1 MNESATIKVWDP
13 LLRLFHWSLVV
24 SFAIAYLTGDE
35 EGELHVL
42 SGYVVSG
49 LIAFRI
55 LWGIVG
61 PRHARFS
68 DFVTGPG
75 KVVAYLR
82 SLAGGKPQHYLGHN
96 PAGGYMVIALLIALA
111 VTCYSGLAA
120 YGAEGHGPLA
130 DGTSLPI
137 ASAYADEDNEGM
149 ENDHEGME
157 GGESAWEEIH
167 ETAANLTLALV
178 FLHIAGVFVSS
189 RLHRENLVRAMIT
202 GRKNKS

>member
-82 SLAGGKPQHYLGHN
+82 SLASGKPQHYLGHN

-130 DGTSLPI
+130 AGTSLPI

-157 GGESAWEEIH
+157 GGEDAWEEIH

-178 FLHIAGVFVSS
+178 FLHIAGVVVSS

-202 GRKNKS
+202 GRKNKP